1 MIKHHPTFTT
11 LLLFLLLGCIAPSAI
26 AQSITLSGKVL
37 DGYTK
42 RPVSSVSVIV
52 AEQNVS
58 YMTDAQ
64 GRFSLA
70 CDKHDTLYLFFPGYK
85 TIRFSVADSTSES
98 SSYFVNLTF
107 NPLSTSLSQPVIVR
121 PKKDLDDIEKE
132 RKNLGSMPRELMKP
146 EIEFMSPISAIYD
159 LVSARAKERNK
170 LRKQYLD
177 DERRRVYRELFDY
190 FKEKQL
196 FDLPEEYYDQFIDYM
211 NLPVDF
217 LRESSDY
224 TITKTLL
231 DNYKKFGIDRGFV
244 K

>member
-1 MIKHHPTFTT
+1 M
-11 LLLFLLLGCIAPSAI
+11 LLLFGGMAPSAM
-26 AQSITLSGKVL
+26 AQSITLSGKVI
-37 DGYTK
+37 DGYTQ
-42 RPVSSVSVIV
+42 RPVSGVSVIV

-58 YMTDAQ
+58 YMTDGQ

-70 CDKHDTLYLFFPGYK
+70 CDKQDTLFLFFPGYK
-85 TIRFSVADSTSES
+85 TIRFTVSDSLSQS

-107 NPLSTSLSQPVIVR
+107 NPLTATTSQPVIVR
-121 PKKDLDDIEKE
+121 PKKDLSQIEKE
-132 RKNLGSMPRELMKP
+132 RKNLGSMPRELIKP
-146 EIEFMSPISAIYD
+146 EVEFMSPISAIYD

-211 NLPVDF
+211 NLPIDF

>member
-1 MIKHHPTFTT
+1 
-11 LLLFLLLGCIAPSAI
+11 
-26 AQSITLSGKVL
+26 
-37 DGYTK
+37 
-42 RPVSSVSVIV
+42 
-52 AEQNVS
+52 
-58 YMTDAQ
+58 
-64 GRFSLA
+64 
-70 CDKHDTLYLFFPGYK
+70 
-85 TIRFSVADSTSES
+85 
-98 SSYFVNLTF
+98 
-107 NPLSTSLSQPVIVR
+107 
-121 PKKDLDDIEKE
+121 
-132 RKNLGSMPRELMKP
+132 MKP

-177 DERRRVYRELFDY
+177 DERRRIYRELFDY
-190 FKEKQL
+190 FREKQL

-211 NLPVDF
+211 NLPVEF

>member
-1 MIKHHPTFTT
+1 MIKQFQSTIV
-11 LLLFLLLGCIAPSAI
+11 LLLFILLGSIPPSAK
-26 AQSITLSGKVL
+26 AQPITLSGKVI

-42 RPVSSVSVIV
+42 RPISGVSVIV

-85 TIRFSVADSTSES
+85 TIRFSVSDSASGS
-98 SSYFVNLTF
+98 NSYFVNLTF

-121 PKKDLDDIEKE
+121 PKKDLDQIEKE
-132 RKNLGSMPRELMKP
+132 RKQLGSMPRELMKP

-177 DERRRVYRELFDY
+177 DERRRVYRELFNY

-211 NLPVDF
+211 NLPIDF

-224 TITKTLL
+224 TITKTLV
-231 DNYKKFGIDRGFV
+231 DNYKKFGVDRGFI

>member
-1 MIKHHPTFTT
+1 
-11 LLLFLLLGCIAPSAI
+11 
-26 AQSITLSGKVL
+26 
-37 DGYTK
+37 
-42 RPVSSVSVIV
+42 
-52 AEQNVS
+52 
-58 YMTDAQ
+58 
-64 GRFSLA
+64 
-70 CDKHDTLYLFFPGYK
+70 LYLFFPGYK

-177 DERRRVYRELFDY
+177 DERRRIYRELFDY
-190 FKEKQL
+190 FREKQL

-211 NLPVDF
+211 NLPVEF